1 MAGKQQEL
9 KSVISVYGKADGSLD
24 TLAKKIKSFG
34 DNVSKI
40 GGAMTMM
47 TAPIIAAIK
56 TSTSLYTDY
65 DDILRKIQAAGNY
78 SPKQMQ
84 TIGDAA
90 QTGGRRHKVYGQ
102 RCGKRIFIADTGR
115 RATGKQS

>member
-1 MAGKQQEL
+1 MARKQQEL

-47 TAPIIAAIK
+47 TAPIIASIK

-65 DDILRKIQAAGNY
+65 DDILRKKVAVGCEVWIRR
-78 SPKQMQ
+78 P
-84 TIGDAA
+84 DAA
-90 QTGGRRHKVYGQ
+90 
-102 RCGKRIFIADTGR
+102 
-115 RATGKQS
+115 

>member
-1 MAGKQQEL
+1 MARKQQEL

-90 QTGGRRHKVYGQ
+90 RQAQTQGIWPAMRQAHFYR
-102 RCGKRIFIADTGR
+102 
-115 RATGKQS
+115 

>member
-1 MAGKQQEL
+1 MARKQQEL

-47 TAPIIAAIK
+47 TAR
-56 TSTSLYTDY
+56 
-65 DDILRKIQAAGNY
+65 LRRY
-78 SPKQMQ
+78 SAQNSGGGKLQPKA
-84 TIGDAA
+84 DANHRRRG

-115 RATGKQS
+115 CATGKQS